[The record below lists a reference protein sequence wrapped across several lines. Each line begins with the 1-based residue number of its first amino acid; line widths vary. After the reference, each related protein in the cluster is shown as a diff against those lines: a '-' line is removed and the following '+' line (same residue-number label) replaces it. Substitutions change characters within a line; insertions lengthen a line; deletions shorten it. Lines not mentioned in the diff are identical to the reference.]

1 MINTFKMYGSL
12 FKLLKKYIFLPQG
25 TIYLKSE
32 RMNTTASS
40 LLKLIGTFAKP
51 WWWRLKYSKPSLR
64 QSILS
69 CLGKRT
75 LWEDTNK
82 CFLIWCIKTRFWMLR
97 INPKHRSGLIAP
109 FNAELHFPAEVDCPP
124 RCWHSDANQ
133 DFAAFQQGEIFH
145 LFLVRLWSEQL
156 D

>member
-1 MINTFKMYGSL
+1 MTNTFKMYGSL
-12 FKLLKKYIFLPQG
+12 LKLLQKYIFLPQG

-69 CLGKRT
+69 CLEEKKNLLRRYRVFFFTGPPLKKLKYGKLRLGEVTCSQVPQPTCYWLSSQVKSSQLENLTRLHVSRT
-75 LWEDTNK
+75 
-82 CFLIWCIKTRFWMLR
+82 
-97 INPKHRSGLIAP
+97 S
-109 FNAELHFPAEVDCPP
+109 
-124 RCWHSDANQ
+124 
-133 DFAAFQQGEIFH
+133 
-145 LFLVRLWSEQL
+145 
-156 D
+156 